1 MATPATMKAVQIL
14 GPRTSPNITLNP
26 SHPVPAQPE
35 AHPDAVLIRVHS
47 ASITAPEVTWPELY
61 DTAARIPGHD
71 VSGTVAALPPAYAG
85 PLAVGQPVY
94 AMLRADAPQGGQA
107 DYAHATRPAAE
118 VARKPAALTH
128 AQASALPIPAL
139 TAWEMLGA
147 AARRRAGPLPRDA
160 RLLVTGASG
169 AVGVMLVQLA
179 RRLVPGA
186 RVVAL
191 ASAERLPSLA
201 ELGADELVDYAAPDW
216 EVGLRGSVDAVLDT
230 VGGEVLRRSW
240 TAVKDDGVVV
250 TVADPPPAWALSKG
264 VVPPEAEGR
273 PGVRYVYFVVSP
285 DRDVLEKVADL
296 IDEGAVKPLPVVEF
310 PVDRA
315 VEAWEFAGQRSRR
328 GKAVINFVAT

>member
-1 MATPATMKAVQIL
+1 MKAVQIL
-14 GPRTSPNITLNP
+14 GPRTSPKVTLNP
-26 SHPVPAQPE
+26 SHPLPSQPE
-35 AHPDAVLIRVHS
+35 AHPGAVLIRVHS

-71 VSGTVAALPPAYAG
+71 ISGTVAALPPSYAG

-94 AMLRADAPQGGQA
+94 GMLRADAPQGGQA

-118 VARKPAALTH
+118 VARKPAGLTH

-147 AARRRAGPLPRDA
+147 GRAGPLPRGA

-169 AVGVMLVQLA
+169 AVGMMLVQLA
-179 RRLVPGA
+179 KRAVPEA
-186 RVVAL
+186 RVIAL
-191 ASAERLPSLA
+191 ASAERLAYLR
-201 ELGADELVDYAAPDW
+201 ELGVDELVDYATPDW
-216 EVGLRGSVDAVLDT
+216 EVGLRRGVDAVLDT

-240 TAVKDDGVVV
+240 SAVKDDGVVV
-250 TVADPPPAWALSKG
+250 TVADPPPEWALNKG
-264 VVPPEAEGR
+264 VVPAELGGR